1 MERGKREI
9 LPGKGEKFPQ
19 RIAYFRSPDSL
30 FGTGK
35 RRGACAKAVKL
46 RGLTRRVI
54 VRERLRGSVQVVR
67 SDQSGK
73 SSINVVGLSW
83 RSMRLQFRSFAGGT
97 DNGPAHTYM
106 VSVSPNTISPN
117 ATTTARAARRFA
129 ALLCVAAV
137 TLPVAAFGQSRETSK
152 LPTLQQ
158 LPTLQLQSREAL
170 GEGDSIRITVFQ
182 NPDLTT
188 ETRISERG
196 TITFPL
202 VGEISLA
209 GLTPVDAEARIADK
223 LIKGKFVL
231 KPQVSLN
238 VIRVR
243 SRQVSVLGQVARPGR
258 YPLADPSSSLT
269 DILELA
275 GGIGPT
281 GDDNVTV
288 TMKRGGKIVK
298 IEVDVPTMCRAGDF
312 SRNIRLENGDVIF
325 VQRAPVF
332 YIYGEVQRAGSYRLE
347 QAMTV
352 MQALSVGGGVT
363 PRGTDRGLKI
373 RRRAP
378 DGTFQAVD
386 ARLTDLVQPNDV
398 IYVRES
404 LF

>member
-1 MERGKREI
+1 MFLQPKSFTVGA
-9 LPGKGEKFPQ
+9 L
-19 RIAYFRSPDSL
+19 DS
-30 FGTGK
+30 
-35 RRGACAKAVKL
+35 AAA
-46 RGLTRRVI
+46 
-54 VRERLRGSVQVVR
+54 
-67 SDQSGK
+67 
-73 SSINVVGLSW
+73 
-83 RSMRLQFRSFAGGT
+83 
-97 DNGPAHTYM
+97 
-106 VSVSPNTISPN
+106 SPN
-117 ATTTARAARRFA
+117 AARRLA
-129 ALLCVAAV
+129 GLLCLAAM
-137 TLPVAAFGQSRETSK
+137 TLSVAAFGQSREI
-152 LPTLQQ
+152 
-158 LPTLQLQSREAL
+158 L
-170 GEGDSIRITVFQ
+170 GEGDSVRITVFQ

-258 YPLADPSSSLT
+258 YPLDDTSSNLT
-269 DILELA
+269 DILALA
-275 GGIGPT
+275 GGVSPT

-288 TMKRGGKIVK
+288 MVTRDGKTAKLEIN
-298 IEVDVPTMCRAGDF
+298 VPTMYRTGDL
-312 SRNIRLENGDVIF
+312 SRNLQLENGDTIF

-347 QAMTV
+347 QGMTV

-363 PRGTDRGLKI
+363 PRGTDRGVKI
-373 RRRAP
+373 RRKTG
-378 DGTFQAVD
+378 DGTQAID
-386 ARLTDLVQPNDV
+386 ARLIDPVQADDV

>member
-1 MERGKREI
+1 MAAM
-9 LPGKGEKFPQ
+9 LLS
-19 RIAYFRSPDSL
+19 A
-30 FGTGK
+30 
-35 RRGACAKAVKL
+35 
-46 RGLTRRVI
+46 
-54 VRERLRGSVQVVR
+54 SV
-67 SDQSGK
+67 
-73 SSINVVGLSW
+73 L
-83 RSMRLQFRSFAGGT
+83 
-97 DNGPAHTYM
+97 
-106 VSVSPNTISPN
+106 
-117 ATTTARAARRFA
+117 
-129 ALLCVAAV
+129 
-137 TLPVAAFGQSRETSK
+137 GQSREI
-152 LPTLQQ
+152 
-158 LPTLQLQSREAL
+158 L

-202 VGEISLA
+202 IGEIALT
-209 GLTPVDAEARIADK
+209 GLTPARAEARIAEY
-223 LIKGKFVL
+223 LVKGKFLV

-238 VIRVR
+238 LLQVR

-258 YPLADPSSSLT
+258 YPLDDTSSNLT
-269 DILELA
+269 DILALA
-275 GGIGPT
+275 GGVTPT

-288 TMKRGGKIVK
+288 TMKRDGKIAK
-298 IEVDVPTMCRAGDF
+298 LDVDVPTMYRAGDM

-378 DGTFQAVD
+378 DGTLNTVD

>member
-1 MERGKREI
+1 MWN
-9 LPGKGEKFPQ
+9 
-19 RIAYFRSPDSL
+19 A
-30 FGTGK
+30 
-35 RRGACAKAVKL
+35 
-46 RGLTRRVI
+46 
-54 VRERLRGSVQVVR
+54 
-67 SDQSGK
+67 
-73 SSINVVGLSW
+73 
-83 RSMRLQFRSFAGGT
+83 
-97 DNGPAHTYM
+97 
-106 VSVSPNTISPN
+106 ISPN
-117 ATTTARAARRFA
+117 AAATRAARRLA
-129 ALLCVAAV
+129 ALLCLAAM
-137 TLPVAAFGQSRETSK
+137 TLSAAAFGQGQSRET
-152 LPTLQQ
+152 Q
-158 LPTLQLQSREAL
+158 LPTLQLQSRETL

-209 GLTPVDAEARIADK
+209 GLAPVDAEARIAEK

-258 YPLADPSSSLT
+258 YPLDDTSSNLT
-269 DILELA
+269 DILALA
-275 GGIGPT
+275 GGVSPT

-288 TMKRGGKIVK
+288 MVTRSGKTAKLEIN
-298 IEVDVPTMCRAGDF
+298 VPSMYRTGDL
-312 SRNIRLENGDVIF
+312 SRNLQLENGDTIF

-352 MQALSVGGGVT
+352 MQALSLGGGVT

-373 RRRAP
+373 RRRTP

-386 ARLTDLVQPNDV
+386 ARLTDPVQPDDV

>member
-1 MERGKREI
+1 MWN
-9 LPGKGEKFPQ
+9 
-19 RIAYFRSPDSL
+19 A
-30 FGTGK
+30 
-35 RRGACAKAVKL
+35 
-46 RGLTRRVI
+46 
-54 VRERLRGSVQVVR
+54 
-67 SDQSGK
+67 
-73 SSINVVGLSW
+73 
-83 RSMRLQFRSFAGGT
+83 
-97 DNGPAHTYM
+97 
-106 VSVSPNTISPN
+106 ISPN
-117 ATTTARAARRFA
+117 AAAAARRLA
-129 ALLCVAAV
+129 ALLCLAAMTLSAAV
-137 TLPVAAFGQSRETSK
+137 FGQSRETP
-152 LPTLQQ
+152 LPTLQV
-158 LPTLQLQSREAL
+158 QSRETL

-202 VGEISLA
+202 VGEIALA
-209 GLTPVDAEARIADK
+209 GLAPVDAEARIADK

-258 YPLADPSSSLT
+258 YPLDDTSSNLT
-269 DILELA
+269 DILALA
-275 GGIGPT
+275 GGVNPT

-288 TMKRGGKIVK
+288 MVTRNGKTAKQEIN
-298 IEVDVPTMCRAGDF
+298 VPSMYRTGDL
-312 SRNIRLENGDVIF
+312 SRNLQLENGDTIF

-352 MQALSVGGGVT
+352 MQALSLGGGVT

-373 RRRAP
+373 RRKGP

-386 ARLTDLVQPNDV
+386 ARLTDPVHPDDV

>member
-1 MERGKREI
+1 MI
-9 LPGKGEKFPQ
+9 H
-19 RIAYFRSPDSL
+19 
-30 FGTGK
+30 K
-35 RRGACAKAVKL
+35 RRTAILALYVERNLPERCGNASSATTRCFALSGGDDAVG
-46 RGLTRRVI
+46 RGFRPVTR
-54 VRERLRGSVQVVR
+54 
-67 SDQSGK
+67 
-73 SSINVVGLSW
+73 N
-83 RSMRLQFRSFAGGT
+83 T
-97 DNGPAHTYM
+97 T
-106 VSVSPNTISPN
+106 PNTP
-117 ATTTARAARRFA
+117 TP
-129 ALLCVAAV
+129 V
-137 TLPVAAFGQSRETSK
+137 TRN
-152 LPTLQQ
+152 
-158 LPTLQLQSREAL
+158 
-170 GEGDSIRITVFQ
+170 IQ

-209 GLTPVDAEARIADK
+209 GLAPVDAEARIAEK

-258 YPLADPSSSLT
+258 YPLDDTSSNLT
-269 DILELA
+269 DILALA
-275 GGIGPT
+275 GGVSPT

-288 TMKRGGKIVK
+288 MVTRNGKTAKLEIN
-298 IEVDVPTMCRAGDF
+298 VPSMYRTGDL
-312 SRNIRLENGDVIF
+312 SRNLQLENGDTIF

-332 YIYGEVQRAGSYRLE
+332 YIYGEVQRAGSYRVE

-352 MQALSVGGGVT
+352 MQALSLGGGVT

-373 RRRAP
+373 RRKTA
-378 DGTFQAVD
+378 DGTFRAID
-386 ARLTDLVQPNDV
+386 ASLTDPVQPDDV

>member
-1 MERGKREI
+1 
-9 LPGKGEKFPQ
+9 
-19 RIAYFRSPDSL
+19 
-30 FGTGK
+30 
-35 RRGACAKAVKL
+35 
-46 RGLTRRVI
+46 
-54 VRERLRGSVQVVR
+54 
-67 SDQSGK
+67 
-73 SSINVVGLSW
+73 
-83 RSMRLQFRSFAGGT
+83 
-97 DNGPAHTYM
+97 M
-106 VSVSPNTISPN
+106 VSSSPNVISPN
-117 ATTTARAARRFA
+117 ATRAGRRFA
-129 ALLCVAAV
+129 ALLCLAAT
-137 TLPVAAFGQSRETSK
+137 TLSPGAFGQSRET
-152 LPTLQQ
+152 Q
-158 LPTLQLQSREAL
+158 LPTLQLQSRETL

-209 GLTPVDAEARIADK
+209 GLAPVDAEARIAEK

-258 YPLADPSSSLT
+258 YPLDDTSSNLT
-269 DILELA
+269 DILALA
-275 GGIGPT
+275 GGVNPT

-288 TMKRGGKIVK
+288 MVTRNGKTAKQEIN
-298 IEVDVPTMCRAGDF
+298 VPSMYRTGDL
-312 SRNIRLENGDVIF
+312 SRNLQLENGDTIF

-352 MQALSVGGGVT
+352 MQALSLGGGVT

-373 RRRAP
+373 RRKGP

-386 ARLTDLVQPNDV
+386 ARLTDPVHADDV